1 MTAKKTYR
9 LQRYTNTY
17 LAMLFCFIFNNG
29 FTQTNRNVSEL
40 WIYQN
45 QEDSLTEKLTGQWG
59 LALESGDTLSAIQS
73 LNQLASIYCNRVN
86 YSKSYDGYWK
96 ALLLADQSDD
106 DASKAISYNGLAIL
120 YSLYERREEALKYYV
135 LALETNRD
143 LVTRGVLD
151 QAALSENYFPLAVHY
166 KYDLNPEM
174 AHKYLDSCELLL
186 PTDVVGLFTAAER
199 AHLFVQEKKFN
210 GADEIFHQIERQI
223 MENSPDFTPIFYSY
237 LGDLHAGR
245 QANEKSSNYYLK
257 SIAAAKK
264 HLTHLNFV
272 PDVYEKLST
281 IMSLRENPKQ
291 ANEYLKLANEINEYL
306 YSSRSPN
313 NQYLLE
319 IKDEYRIEKAR
330 NERAT
335 QERRLRTLEQVQQ
348 ISNLKIF
355 LLVVSIGFLISVG
368 FFLFK
373 YWRTKHKAEKR
384 NLELEKQKE
393 AEKSREI
400 LSVKNKELTLSTLQ
414 LIAKDELLSNL
425 KNGLKQIQKETD
437 SKEAGKL
444 MKEIGLNKD
453 QSWLEFEKRFSAVN
467 NDFYQKVKS
476 QFPDLTPYD
485 LKICA
490 LLKLDFT
497 GKEMATLLGI
507 SAESAQTSRYRL
519 RKKLG
524 LKKED
529 NLVDFMNGI

>member
-1 MTAKKTYR
+1 MTEKKVYR
-9 LQRYTNTY
+9 LLKFKKAY
-17 LAMLFCFIFNNG
+17 LMMLFCLLIHNG
-29 FTQTNRNVSEL
+29 FSQTNSKSNEL

-45 QEDSLTEKLTGQWG
+45 QEDSLTERLTKNWNNS
-59 LALESGDTLSAIQS
+59 LESGDTLSAIKS

-106 DASKAISYNGLAIL
+106 AASKAISYNGLAIL
-120 YSLYERREEALKYYV
+120 YSLYERREEALKYYL
-135 LALETNRD
+135 LALDINRD
-143 LVTRGVLD
+143 LVNRGTLD
-151 QAALSENYFPLAVHY
+151 QAALNENYFPLAVHY
-166 KYDLNPEM
+166 KYEHNPEL

-186 PTDVVGLFTAAER
+186 PTDVVGLFTAVER

-210 GADEIFHQIERQI
+210 RADKIFNQIEKQI
-223 MENSPDFTPIFYSY
+223 TENSPDFTPILYSY
-237 LGDLHAGR
+237 IGDLHAGR
-245 QANEKSSNYYLK
+245 QAHEQATAYYIK

-272 PDVYEKLST
+272 PDVYEKLSA
-281 IMSLRENPKQ
+281 IMSLRGNPKQ
-291 ANEYLKLANEINEYL
+291 ANEYLKLANQINEYL

-319 IKDEYRIEKAR
+319 IKDEYRLEKER
-330 NERAT
+330 NERVT
-335 QERRLRTLEQVQQ
+335 QERRLRTLEQEQQ

-355 LLVVSIGFLISVG
+355 LLVVSIGLLFSVG

-373 YWRTKHKAEKR
+373 YWRTKHKTEKR
-384 NLELEKQKE
+384 TIELERQKE

-437 SKEAGKL
+437 SKVAGKL

-467 NDFYQKVKS
+467 NDFYKKVKN

-529 NLVDFMNGI
+529 NLVDFMNEI

>member
-1 MTAKKTYR
+1 MFVKA
-9 LQRYTNTY
+9 Y
-17 LAMLFCFIFNNG
+17 LMILFCSLIHNG
-29 FTQTNRNVSEL
+29 FAQTNQNVSEL

-45 QEDSLTEKLTGQWG
+45 QEDSLTEKLTVEWSQG
-59 LALESGDTLSAIQS
+59 LESGDTLSAIQS
-73 LNQLASIYCNRVN
+73 LNQLANIYCNRVN

-96 ALLLADQSDD
+96 ALLLSDQSNDA
-106 DASKAISYNGLAIL
+106 ASKAISYNGLAIL
-120 YSLYERREEALKYYV
+120 YSLYERREEALKYYL

-143 LVTRGVLD
+143 LVNRGALS
-151 QAALSENYFPLAVHY
+151 QAVLSENYFPLAVHY
-166 KYDLNPEM
+166 KYDFNPEL

-186 PTDVVGLFTAAER
+186 PTGVVGLFTAAER

-210 GADEIFHQIERQI
+210 RADKIFHQIERQI

-237 LGDLHAGR
+237 LGDLNAGR
-245 QANEKSSNYYLK
+245 QAHEQATAYYLN

-281 IMSLRENPKQ
+281 VMSLRGNPKQ
-291 ANEYLKLANEINEYL
+291 ANEYLKLANQINEYL

-319 IKDEYRIEKAR
+319 IKDEYRIEKEK
-330 NERAT
+330 NERVT
-335 QERRLRTLEQVQQ
+335 QERRLRTLEQEQQ

-355 LLVVSIGFLISVG
+355 LLVVSIGLLFSIG

-384 NLELEKQKE
+384 TLELEKQKE
-393 AEKSREI
+393 AEKSSEI
-400 LSVKNKELTLSTLQ
+400 LSIKNKELTLSTLQ
-414 LIAKDELLSNL
+414 LIAKDELLSHL

-437 SKEAGKL
+437 SKEARKL

-467 NDFYQKVKS
+467 NDFYQKIKS
-476 QFPDLTPYD
+476 QFPNLTPYD

-529 NLVDFMNGI
+529 NLVDFMNAF